1 MVSLP
6 DVPDPSARA
15 LVDLLAWFGPLPS
28 WAGSAVVLAGEI
40 ALLAMVGG
48 WLRLW
53 VLARAAPARVVA
65 FVMAVP
71 AAVGLAWGVSEA
83 LKQLW
88 RVDRPCRLLVSFP
101 GWAQCPPAG
110 DWSFPSNHAAIAGA
124 LTVGIVVIAWRLGSG
139 WTGVVALSAGPVA
152 VVSRVVAGAHFPHD
166 VVVGAV
172 LGGIVA
178 AMTAIVF
185 VLITPP
191 LIERLRRSRRLW
203 AGGPRSSC

>member
-6 DVPDPSARA
+6 DVPDLSARA

-40 ALLAMVGG
+40 ALLTMVGG

-65 FVMAVP
+65 LVMAVP
-71 AAVGLAWGVSEA
+71 VAVGLAWGVSEA

-139 WTGVVALSAGPVA
+139 WTGVLALSAGPVV

-191 LIERLRRSRRLW
+191 LIERLRHSRRLW
-203 AGGPRSSC
+203 AGGPRSSW